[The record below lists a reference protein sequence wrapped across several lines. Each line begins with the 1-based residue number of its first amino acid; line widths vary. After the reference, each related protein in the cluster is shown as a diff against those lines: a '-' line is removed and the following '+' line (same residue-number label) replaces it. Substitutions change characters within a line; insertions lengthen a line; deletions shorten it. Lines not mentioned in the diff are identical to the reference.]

1 MLPSSPRI
9 LTCPFCNT
17 EKRVVSLISGND
29 FDSTL
34 WSDNKYITPMMLA
47 PSYVQRCPHCGRYY
61 TLTNQGNR
69 YDIDGFSLEEGNLNF
84 AETKEAF
91 EQISKSGFL
100 NSNEETQIR
109 HMWLHAFNDYYHRDN
124 QDIEIEADDKEFF
137 DENALWLIDNGSL
150 DEVLKAELYREIGM
164 FDLATMVLDN
174 YIPAEDWLAD
184 IADQI
189 RTHAKNKD
197 SKVFKIR

>member
-1 MLPSSPRI
+1 
-9 LTCPFCNT
+9 
-17 EKRVVSLISGND
+17 
-29 FDSTL
+29 
-34 WSDNKYITPMMLA
+34 MMLA

-124 QDIEIEADDKEFF
+124 QDIDIDADDKEFF
-137 DENALWLIDNGSL
+137 NENALWLIDNGSL

-164 FDLATMVLDN
+164 FDLAIMVLDN
-174 YIPAEDWLAD
+174 YTPAEDWLAD
-184 IADQI
+184 IAVQI